1 MIIGLLKTDYL
12 SPIGFL
18 GFWVLFIG
26 LISTSIMFY
35 FVFFKL
41 NLVEDSFEDR
51 ERRKQERKEQKEKVE
66 KLYPKENQSL

>member
-1 MIIGLLKTDYL
+1 MIIVILKTDYL
-12 SPIGFL
+12 SPTGFI

-26 LISTSIMFY
+26 LIFTGIMFY

-41 NLVEDSFEDR
+41 NLVDDSFKDK
-51 ERRKQERKEQKEKVE
+51 ERRKQERDEQKAKIE